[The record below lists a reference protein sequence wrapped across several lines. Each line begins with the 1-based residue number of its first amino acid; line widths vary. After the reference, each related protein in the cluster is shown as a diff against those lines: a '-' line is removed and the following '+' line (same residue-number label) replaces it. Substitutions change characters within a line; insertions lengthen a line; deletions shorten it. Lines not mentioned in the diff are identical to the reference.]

1 MAEKRHIHRR
11 NLGRTSE
18 RIHSKRWEAAEPS
31 ELDLTKRE
39 GTLGKM
45 LSKFPRYQGTHLAE
59 TNFNF

>member
-11 NLGRTSE
+11 NLGRISE

-45 LSKFPRYQGTHLAE
+45 LSKFP
-59 TNFNF
+59 